1 MKLLDFDYFIK
12 EKEIIFSFKMDIEG
26 YKDVDKTFQDQTEEM
41 EIVSNVDVE
50 INDIKELIT
59 NNEDIIVLDDLP
71 LIETEVKEEKIE
83 KNICED
89 INKEGESIDFNI
101 NGSSI
106 TSNKKESIFDSIF
119 KKERKVKIY
128 KYRVIL
134 ENDTYEEIAKE
145 YNINLFKLKEIN
157 NNITLSL
164 GNIIKI
170 PCKK

>member
-1 MKLLDFDYFIK
+1 MLWR
-12 EKEIIFSFKMDIEG
+12 EKK
-26 YKDVDKTFQDQTEEM
+26 
-41 EIVSNVDVE
+41 
-50 INDIKELIT
+50 
-59 NNEDIIVLDDLP
+59 
-71 LIETEVKEEKIE
+71 E

-89 INKEGESIDFNI
+89 INIEGESIDFNI
-101 NGSSI
+101 NGSTV
-106 TSNKKESIFDSIF
+106 TSNKKESLFDSIF
-119 KKERKVKIY
+119 KKERKVKMY

-170 PCKK
+170 PCKKWIIF